1 MNHHCPLIG
10 PYWGHISSGGWT
22 FGGMPLNSHE
32 KLLRVIDD
40 RSYELLVDG
49 LIFMYYF
56 HSYLGNIPILTNT
69 SYLVATPN

>member
-1 MNHHCPLIG
+1 
-10 PYWGHISSGGWT
+10 
-22 FGGMPLNSHE
+22 MPLNSHE